1 MRVADM
7 RVLGRWLGVE
17 FAEQR
22 VAHNL
27 ATYAPILAE
36 ISKLRELDLSEV
48 HPVVVF
54 DPARAYAGPSTTDE
68 A

>member
-1 MRVADM
+1 
-7 RVLGRWLGVE
+7 
-17 FAEQR
+17 

-54 DPARAYAGPSTTDE
+54 DPARAYAGPSAKGE